1 MIEFMDELNDFM
13 LFNAC
18 EDAREEQESHTTTE
32 YPYQSQF
39 WEEKEE
45 KSSFWDND
53 DSSSSDDY

>member
-1 MIEFMDELNDFM
+1 MDDLDNFI

-18 EDAREEQESHTTTE
+18 EDARKEQEAHTTTE

-39 WEEKEE
+39 WEEKE
-45 KSSFWDND
+45 KSSSYWDD

>member
-1 MIEFMDELNDFM
+1 MDGLEDFL

-18 EDAREEQESHTTTE
+18 EDAREEKESHTTTE

-39 WEEKEE
+39 WEAKEE
-45 KSSFWDND
+45 KSSFWDD